1 VIYWIRYRAKKELQS
16 ISSNVASE
24 SSSWVCYESEQDADR
39 DRVLKKE
46 IGCSKVIA
54 WNSVCRRNEPDKVQL
69 KHVERQQ
76 APEKGFIPSSRLQ
89 PIASFAHVDLD
100 SVSLHVFGR

>member
-1 VIYWIRYRAKKELQS
+1 
-16 ISSNVASE
+16 
-24 SSSWVCYESEQDADR
+24 
-39 DRVLKKE
+39 VLKKE

-89 PIASFAHVDLD
+89 PIASFAHVDQD
-100 SVSLHVFGR
+100 SVSLYNVGWRAIG